1 MRRQFLIGLGLSAL
15 SRPSNSQEVKA
26 APPGSTERANTVF
39 APVEPNRTLVFPRDH
54 GAHPDYRTEWWYI
67 TGWLNIERERWVGFQ
82 LTFFRSRTAY
92 PQSNPS
98 LWAPRQLMLGHM
110 ALADPQQTR
119 LLHSERAWRTL
130 PGLAQYS
137 EQDTEL
143 QIQDWTLQ
151 RRLNGSNEMYSSKA
165 RTPQFE
171 WDLQLLTTSRPWLQ
185 GIGGY
190 SIKGPLPQQASH
202 YYSRPQMQVSGT
214 LAIQAQGSK
223 PRPVRGVAWLD
234 HEWSSTM
241 LDAQAVGWDWIGLNL
256 LDGRSLM
263 AFRIRRADGSV
274 LFSHAALADRT
285 ITLQWEPITHWRSPR
300 TLARYPIAWKIRT
313 QLVDLGDFI
322 VQPLMQDQ
330 ELDGRLST
338 GIVYWEGAIE
348 MRQDERLIGR
358 GYLEMTGYHEAVRL

>member
-1 MRRQFLIGLGLSAL
+1 MRRQFLARLGLAAL
-15 SRPSNSQEVKA
+15 LPPTQAQKAGAAVPA
-26 APPGSTERANTVF
+26 APEPGNTGFAAVER
-39 APVEPNRTLVFPRDH
+39 NRALVFPRDH
-54 GAHPDYRTEWWYI
+54 GAHPEYRTEWWYI
-67 TGWLNIERERWVGFQ
+67 TGWLNTDAERWVGFQ
-82 LTFFRSRTAY
+82 LTFFRSKTAY
-92 PQSNPS
+92 PQANPS
-98 LWAPRQLMLGHM
+98 VWAARQLMLGHM

-130 PGLAQYS
+130 PRLAQYS

-151 RRLNGSNEMYSSKA
+151 RRLNGSNEVYSSRA
-165 RTPQFE
+165 RTTQFE

-185 GIGGY
+185 GIAGY

-202 YYSRPQMQVSGT
+202 YYSRPQMLVSGT
-214 LAIQAQGSK
+214 LAIKAHTSK
-223 PRPVRGVAWLD
+223 PRPVKGVAWLD
-234 HEWSSTM
+234 HEWSSTL

-274 LFSHAALADRT
+274 LFSHAALTDRT
-285 ITLQWEPITHWRSPR
+285 ITLQWEPISYWRSPR

-313 QLVDLGDFI
+313 TLADPDEFSI
-322 VQPLMQDQ
+322 QPLMPDQ

-348 MRQDERLIGR
+348 MRQGERLIGR
-358 GYLEMTGYHEAVRL
+358 GYLEMTGYHEAVKL